1 MVSFQDEYVC
11 VCVLTFC
18 AFSSVQSFS
27 SVCVLTVIAFVH
39 AQDERFYDHSMM
51 MFHGFKELGEFGQKH
66 LINNLMGANLLSEL
80 LEWSKARSLQA
91 FT

>member
-1 MVSFQDEYVC
+1 MHLVVC
-11 VCVLTFC
+11 SHLV
-18 AFSSVQSFS
+18 
-27 SVCVLTVIAFVH
+27 VCVLTVIAFVH